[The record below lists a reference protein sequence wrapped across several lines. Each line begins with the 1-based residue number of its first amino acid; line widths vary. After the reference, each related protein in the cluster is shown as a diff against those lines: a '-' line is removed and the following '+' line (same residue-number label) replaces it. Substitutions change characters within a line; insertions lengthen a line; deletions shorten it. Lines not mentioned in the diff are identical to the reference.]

1 VLTRGEVVRLD
12 AELAALCTRDAA
24 ARLRLG
30 QALEVL
36 GRGACF
42 ELGFSSLGA
51 YALERCER
59 GARWVQAARCLA
71 RRLEVL
77 PQLRS
82 ALAAGELSWSQA
94 ELIARVATPESEA
107 QWLALAKQHT
117 VRQMRALVS
126 ASLPKAETSDAE
138 ASEGDEELCTLVCTV
153 DREDA
158 WLFEATRTLLDQ
170 LGTHTAADQLEA
182 LLAEGQGTLL
192 AALPRGSV
200 NAEELAPH
208 DASQRS
214 WNEQLAQWR
223 IEAEAL
229 CERELFFA
237 RGPGAPASGATMSN
251 GHSGDGLSHV
261 AAAAA
266 QGFRSLESA
275 SSVELDRHVQDLS
288 RALSGHELE
297 IARRLSS
304 LHRANGWRR
313 LGYAT
318 EAQYARERLGISPSL
333 LQARRSLAHKLE
345 SLPGVLE
352 ALSSRSIGVEAAVQ
366 LVRIATA
373 QTEAAWLERA
383 RRRTIKHLREE
394 VAAALVAVR
403 ISGEASCWPP
413 AEPELSA
420 FQELE
425 RRVVGG
431 EFGGTLR
438 GPDGNVAALWKPG
451 AASPEADSGEAD
463 HLEAEGEQRRAWRAM
478 LGSLWAWFSGGCQ
491 ASAGPQGAAAANSPV
506 ARRQARSAGRVE
518 LRWRV
523 PRSTHTWW
531 RVLEAKA
538 RRWLPAGM
546 SWLRFLCLSLW
557 RAWRH
562 MLGSDVVY
570 GQIYVRDRF
579 RCTSPVCNRR
589 DVTPH
594 HLQFRSAGGSDEDEN
609 VAAVCTWCHLF
620 GVHGG
625 RIRAEGSASAI
636 HWELGPREQ
645 PCVVVQGRERVAA

>member
-1 VLTRGEVVRLD
+1 MLRLD
-12 AELAALCTRDAA
+12 TELAELCTQDAA

-36 GRGACF
+36 GRGGCF
-42 ELGFSSLGA
+42 ELGFSSLSA

-59 GARWVQAARCLA
+59 GARWVQGARCVA

-77 PQLRS
+77 PQLRR
-82 ALAAGELSWSQA
+82 AVAAGEVSWSQG
-94 ELIARVATPESEA
+94 ELVARVAKPEDETH
-107 QWLALAKQHT
+107 WLALAKQHT
-117 VRQMRALVS
+117 VREMRALVS
-126 ASLPKAETSDAE
+126 ASLPKAETSE
-138 ASEGDEELCTLVCTV
+138 ADEETCTLVCTV

-158 WLFEATRTLLDQ
+158 WLFEATRTLLEQ
-170 LGTHTAADQLEA
+170 LGTHTAEDQLEA

-192 AALPRGSV
+192 AGLPRGAID
-200 NAEELAPH
+200 AENLMSY
-208 DASQRS
+208 DAAQRA
-214 WNEQLAQWR
+214 WNEQLAHWR
-223 IEAEAL
+223 TEAEAL
-229 CERELFFA
+229 CENEIRNVA
-237 RGPGAPASGATMSN
+237 DR
-251 GHSGDGLSHV
+251 DGLGNAGNGEI

-266 QGFRSLESA
+266 LGCRSLESA
-275 SSVELDRHVQDLS
+275 SSSEMDRHVQALS

-345 SLPGVLE
+345 SLPRVLE
-352 ALSSRSIGVEAAVQ
+352 ALANRSIGVEAAVQ

-373 QTEAAWLERA
+373 ETEAAWLERA
-383 RRRTIKHLREE
+383 LRRTIKHLREE

-403 ISGEASCWPP
+403 VSGERTCWPP

-425 RRVVGG
+425 RRVVSG

-438 GPDGNVAALWKPG
+438 GADGNVAALSTPG
-451 AASPEADSGEAD
+451 EASLEADSFQPDSG
-463 HLEAEGEQRRAWRAM
+463 QRRAWWVT
-478 LGSLWAWFSGGCQ
+478 LSSLWAWLNGGCQ
-491 ASAGPQGAAAANSPV
+491 ASAGLQSSERLRAGLAGASSEAAP
-506 ARRQARSAGRVE
+506 RQARSAGRVT

-523 PRSTHTWW
+523 PRSTYTWW
-531 RVLEAKA
+531 RGLEAQA
-538 RRWLPAGM
+538 RRWLPRGV
-546 SWLRFLCLSLW
+546 SWLRFLCVSLW

-562 MLGSDVVY
+562 MLGSDVAY
-570 GQIYVRDRF
+570 GQVYVRDRF

-594 HLQFRSAGGSDEDEN
+594 HLQFRSAGGGDEDDN

-620 GVHGG
+620 GVHAG
-625 RIRAEGSASAI
+625 RIRAEGSASDI

-645 PCVVVQGRERVAA
+645 PCVVVRGRERVAA

>member
-12 AELAALCTRDAA
+12 AELAALCAQDAA

-36 GRGACF
+36 GRGGCF
-42 ELGFSSLGA
+42 DLGFSSLSA
-51 YALERCER
+51 YGLERCER

-77 PQLRS
+77 PQLRN
-82 ALAAGELSWSQA
+82 AVAAGEVSWSQG
-94 ELIARVATPESEA
+94 ELVARVARPEDEA

-117 VRQMRALVS
+117 VREMRGLVS
-126 ASLPKAETSDAE
+126 ASLPTAEPNE
-138 ASEGDEELCTLVCTV
+138 ADEETCTLVCTV

-192 AALPRGSV
+192 AALPRGAID
-200 NAEELAPH
+200 AEKLMPY
-208 DASQRS
+208 DAAQHS

-223 IEAEAL
+223 TEAEAL
-229 CERELFFA
+229 CENQIRNVA
-237 RGPGAPASGATMSN
+237 GRGGRGNAGSR
-251 GHSGDGLSHV
+251 DV

-266 QGFRSLESA
+266 LGCRSLESA
-275 SSVELDRHVQDLS
+275 SSGEIDRHVQDLS
-288 RALSGHELE
+288 RALAGHELE
-297 IARRLSS
+297 IAERLWR

-318 EAQYARERLGISPSL
+318 EAQYARERLGISRSL

-345 SLPGVLE
+345 SLPRVLE
-352 ALSSRSIGVEAAVQ
+352 ALASRSIGIEAAVQ

-373 QTEAAWLERA
+373 ETEAAWLARA
-383 RRRTIKHLREE
+383 QRRTIKHLREE

-403 ISGEASCWPP
+403 VSGEGSCWPP

-425 RRVVGG
+425 RRVVSG
-431 EFGGTLR
+431 EFGGTTR
-438 GPDGNVAALWKPG
+438 GADGNVAAFSRP
-451 AASPEADSGEAD
+451 GEASLGAGSFQLD
-463 HLEAEGEQRRAWRAM
+463 SVQSEGEQRRAWWVT
-478 LGSLWAWFSGGCQ
+478 LSSLWAWLSGGCQ
-491 ASAGPQGAAAANSPV
+491 VSAGQAGAAAARSEAAP
-506 ARRQARSAGRVE
+506 RQARSAGRVA

-523 PRSTHTWW
+523 PRSIYTGW
-531 RVLEAKA
+531 RGLEAQA
-538 RRWLPAGM
+538 RRWLPRGM

-562 MLGSDVVY
+562 MLGSDVAY
-570 GQIYVRDRF
+570 GQIYVRDRY
-579 RCTSPVCNRR
+579 RCTSPVCSRR

-594 HLQFRSAGGSDEDEN
+594 HLQFRSAGGGDDDDN

-625 RIRAEGSASAI
+625 RIRARGPASAI
-636 HWELGPREQ
+636 VWELGPREQ

>member
-1 VLTRGEVVRLD
+1 MLARGEVVRLD
-12 AELAALCTRDAA
+12 AELAALCTQDAA

-36 GRGACF
+36 GRGGHF
-42 ELGFSSLGA
+42 ELGFSSLSA

-82 ALAAGELSWSQA
+82 ALAAGEVSWSQA
-94 ELIARVATPESEA
+94 ELVARVAIPEDEA
-107 QWLALAKQHT
+107 DWLALAKQHT
-117 VRQMRALVS
+117 VREMRALVS
-126 ASLPKAETSDAE
+126 AALPKAETIED
-138 ASEGDEELCTLVCTV
+138 GEEICTLVCTV

-170 LGTHTAADQLEA
+170 LGTHTGADQLEA

-192 AALPRGSV
+192 AALPRGSIDI
-200 NAEELAPH
+200 EELASY

-214 WNEQLAQWR
+214 WNAQLAEWR
-223 IEAEAL
+223 TEAEAL
-229 CERELFFA
+229 CENEIRNAADQGRVGETRQSDVA
-237 RGPGAPASGATMSN
+237 
-251 GHSGDGLSHV
+251 D
-261 AAAAA
+261 AAAL
-266 QGFRSLESA
+266 GCRSLESV
-275 SSVELDRHVQDLS
+275 SSGEIDRYVQDLS

-345 SLPGVLE
+345 SLPRVSK
-352 ALSSRSIGVEAAVQ
+352 ALAGRSIGVEAAVQ

-383 RRRTIKHLREE
+383 QCRTIKHLREE
-394 VAAALVAVR
+394 VAAALVAARV
-403 ISGEASCWPP
+403 SGEAGCWPP
-413 AEPELSA
+413 AESELSA

-431 EFGGTLR
+431 EFGGTPS
-438 GPDGNVAALWKPG
+438 GSDGNAAALSMPG
-451 AASPEADSGEAD
+451 EASLEADSVQAD
-463 HLEAEGEQRRAWRAM
+463 SFHADGFHAAGEQRRAWRVM
-478 LGSLWAWFSGGCQ
+478 LGSLWAWLSGGCQ
-491 ASAGPQGAAAANSPV
+491 ASAGQQGVAAASSEAALRR
-506 ARRQARSAGRVE
+506 ARNAGRVA

-523 PRSTHTWW
+523 PRSTYTWW
-531 RVLEAKA
+531 RGLEAKA

-546 SWLRFLCLSLW
+546 GWLRFLCLSLW

-562 MLGSDVVY
+562 MLGSDVAY

-579 RCTSPVCNRR
+579 RCTSPVCSRR

-594 HLQFRSAGGSDEDEN
+594 HLQFRSAGGSDADEN

-625 RIRAEGSASAI
+625 RIRAEGPASAI

-645 PCVVVQGRERVAA
+645 PCVVVHGRERVAA